1 MTNTSRFHETYSIR
15 RWIVASSAALAAI
28 VTSFIGAGLLLASDP
43 SPVNPPGPLPQFLA
57 DEDGNRYEIFLPEE
71 GGSVSGDGFWIVA
84 EPGDVPSATFV
95 GIRMTEGGE
104 ASNLGMMHHRYTISG
119 NYYHV
124 DALDENE
131 RIPDPKF
138 AFRNPAE
145 ACVPVPMMS
154 LSNIVD
160 VRMVATEP
168 GGKPQT
174 VLNSGVKS
182 FDGNL
187 MVCGYVG
194 SVPTVLAAGVEGVP
208 GPEPTMAPTL
218 PETGGWNGG
227 SPWLALL
234 LAAGSVLTVAGLTHC
249 IRMTRRRGRVA

>member
-1 MTNTSRFHETYSIR
+1 M
-15 RWIVASSAALAAI
+15 
-28 VTSFIGAGLLLASDP
+28 
-43 SPVNPPGPLPQFLA
+43 PQFLA
-57 DEDGNRYEIFLPEE
+57 DEDGNRYEVFLPEE

-104 ASNLGMMHHRYTISG
+104 ASNLGMMYHRYTISG

-131 RIPDPKF
+131 RVPDPKF

-160 VRMVATEP
+160 VRMVATGP
-168 GGKPQT
+168 GGKSQT

-218 PETGGWNGG
+218 PETGGI
-227 SPWLALL
+227 SPSIQLIGLL
-234 LAAGSVLTVAGLTHC
+234 LILGILMLGITVAFARWRL
-249 IRMTRRRGRVA
+249 RVES